1 MINKNALIHALKV
14 YTKMLEECD
23 DNEFEDL
30 IDRFPNPYDYS
41 IVFDDDKE
49 YLRWHQEMA
58 IANGCCTEKQATL
71 SKLRSLSKQLNKMVN
86 ELNDEVEEQ
95 P

>member
-1 MINKNALIHALKV
+1 MINKKALIHALKV
-14 YTKMLEECD
+14 YTKMLEECG

-41 IVFDDDKE
+41 IVFDNDPD
-49 YLRWHQEMA
+49 YLRWHQEIA
-58 IANGCCTEKQATL
+58 IANGCCSEKQATL
-71 SKLRSLSKQLNKMVN
+71 SKLRSLSKQLNKIVN
-86 ELNDEVEEQ
+86 GLNDEVEEQ